1 MNRFFASLILRFILT
16 VPGHAVGHQGTDHV
30 LG

>member
-1 MNRFFASLILRFILT
+1 MNRFFALLILRFILP
-16 VPGHAVGHQGTDHV
+16 VPGHAVGLQRADHV